1 MTMVP
6 AAHELKTLGG
16 FQAFIFA
23 GQRSPLALLLILL
36 LPCRYQRQGNSC
48 ALEMPIL
55 VVWMIS
61 PMRSVDGLF
70 ATHIPFSNEMG
81 KLSWVLFSPNLFASN
96 AGPAPI
102 RSCSPGKAIARR
114 RTPLAQSL
122 LSVTMFTQ

>member
-1 MTMVP
+1 MVP
-6 AAHELKTLGG
+6 AAHELKRLGG
-16 FQAFIFA
+16 LQAFIFV
-23 GQRSPLALLLILL
+23 GQRSPLALLLTLL
-36 LPCRYQRQGNSC
+36 LLCRYQRQGNSC

-55 VVWMIS
+55 VVWMTFPIHS
-61 PMRSVDGLF
+61 FDDDFF
-70 ATHIPFSNEMG
+70 AIHIPFSNEMG
-81 KLSWVLFSPNLFASN
+81 KLSWVLFNPNLFASN